1 MGIVLTMAC
10 IGTWSFSLSA
20 VERCAQRISENCNCL
35 DALEEGINRKERSRG
50 KSFNLVSL
58 EIEDDPTT
66 GRYLIGRGC
75 YPNSEGLVQLD
86 AAVMNGKDLN
96 FGSVCALEG

>member
-1 MGIVLTMAC
+1 MG
-10 IGTWSFSLSA
+10 
-20 VERCAQRISENCNCL
+20 NH
-35 DALEEGINRKERSRG
+35 
-50 KSFNLVSL
+50 FNLSL

-66 GRYLIGRGC
+66 GKYFIGRGC

-86 AAVMNGKDLN
+86 AAMMNGKDLN